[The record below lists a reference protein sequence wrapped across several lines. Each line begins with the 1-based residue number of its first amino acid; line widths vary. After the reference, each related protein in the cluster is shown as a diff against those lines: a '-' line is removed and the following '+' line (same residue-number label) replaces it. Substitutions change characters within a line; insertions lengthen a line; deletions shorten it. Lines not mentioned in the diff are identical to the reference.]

1 MPKALRGFCA
11 SKILQNASNCLASIT
26 NASHH
31 QCIRYLIAPYL
42 PASSTRVS
50 KVHSF
55 ERQHPL
61 HSSAIEGASH
71 LSIIAHHEVH
81 ERKPFQMKSISLSAA
96 LLAIACGT
104 ITTPPPEEGIAD
116 TDEVTDST
124 SALAVSCDPQMSLF
138 PVAAEHN
145 IGYDRSCASGTCPIS
160 CPDTHANSD
169 WNGPAGHHGIDV
181 FAFRGAPL
189 VAVAD
194 GTIVAV
200 GRPSSTSGLRVRLR
214 DDCGWEYYYGHL
226 DSAAVAVGQ
235 RVARGTVLGTMGN
248 TGTSGVHLHF
258 NVSPNGRYSS
268 DINPF
273 DLLLSTSPT
282 ACEAPPPPPPPPP
295 PPSGC
300 GVLGTGQT
308 LAPDTAL
315 TSCDGRFSLVAQSD
329 GNLVLYQTGVGPLWW
344 TGTNGNGPVSL
355 AVQGDGNLVLY
366 ANGGAPIWYT
376 WTFGASAALAM
387 QDDGNLVL
395 YHGQRAVWSSQTCC
409 R

>member
-1 MPKALRGFCA
+1 MKNIYA
-11 SKILQNASNCLASIT
+11 SAVL
-26 NASHH
+26 
-31 QCIRYLIAPYL
+31 
-42 PASSTRVS
+42 
-50 KVHSF
+50 F
-55 ERQHPL
+55 
-61 HSSAIEGASH
+61 
-71 LSIIAHHEVH
+71 
-81 ERKPFQMKSISLSAA
+81 AA
-96 LLAIACGT
+96 ACGA
-104 ITTPPPEEGIAD
+104 IDTTPPQEAISAS
-116 TDEVTDST
+116 DEVSDSAN
-124 SALAVSCDPQMSLF
+124 ALAVSCNPQMSLF

-160 CPDTHANSD
+160 CPDTRANSD
-169 WNGPAGHHGIDV
+169 WNGGAGHHGIDV

-200 GRPSSTSGLRVRLR
+200 GRPSRTSGLRVRLR

-226 DSAAVAVGQ
+226 DSASVSVGQ
-235 RVARGTVLGTMGN
+235 RVARGTVLGAMGN

-258 NVSPNGRYSS
+258 NVSPNGNYNN

-273 DLLLSTSPT
+273 DLLVSTSPT
-282 ACEAPPPPPPPPP
+282 ACAPPPPPPP

-300 GVLGTGQT
+300 GVLGEGQT
-308 LAPDTAL
+308 LATNSAL

-329 GNLVLYQTGVGPLWW
+329 GNLVLYQNGVGPLWW

-366 ANGGAPIWYT
+366 SQGGTPLWYT
-376 WTFGASAALAM
+376 WTFGGSAALAM

-395 YHGQRAVWSSQTCC
+395 YHGQTAVWSSQTCC